1 MPRQKN
7 NTTLNKPVS
16 NGGASPPSSAAMDDV
31 YKKPGYLF
39 RRMQQI
45 AVAAFM
51 EECQA
56 VDLTPVQYAA
66 LVAIRAHPGID
77 ATRLSALIAFD
88 RSTLGS
94 VIERLETKGFLERK
108 SGPDDKRVK
117 LLHLTKAGAS
127 ELRNVEPLVAQ
138 AQTRMLKPLSPTDRQ
153 VLLKLLTQLVDLNND
168 VSRAPMRV
176 DDVMQHLNKLG

>member
-1 MPRQKN
+1 MPRPKN
-7 NTTLNKPVS
+7 STTPSKVES
-16 NGGASPPSSAAMDDV
+16 NARSPSSSSAAMDDV

-45 AVAAFM
+45 AVAVFM
-51 EECQA
+51 EECKA

-108 SGPDDKRVK
+108 PGPDDRRVK

-138 AQTRMLKPLSPTDRQ
+138 AQTRMLQPLSPADRQ
-153 VLLKLLTQLVDLNND
+153 ALLKLMTQLVELNND
-168 VSRAPMRV
+168 VSRAPMRA
-176 DDVMQHLNKLG
+176 DDVIQHLNRSG